1 MYNELYELWKTEK
14 EITGIQRLPNS
25 FYSKIA
31 DYVQKL
37 KEENRM
43 LDKKTTKSKL
53 MDTEFRYVKLMVC
66 EILEI
71 RFKKLREKALS
82 RENVARDV
90 LTEEEAKMFDSVLP
104 LTENYQA
111 FCKDILRG
119 HLSAVKKDVKR
130 MMTVLRFVQEIPALV
145 GADMKTY
152 GPFGPEDIA
161 TLPPEN
167 ARLLVKQGVAVEV
180 DAK

>member
-14 EITGIQRLPNS
+14 EISGIQQLPKN
-25 FYSKIA
+25 FYARIA
-31 DYVQKL
+31 EYVQKL

-53 MDTEFRYVKLMVC
+53 MDTEFKYVKSMVC
-66 EILEI
+66 EILEV
-71 RFKKLREKALS
+71 RFKKLREKALN
-82 RENVARDV
+82 RETVARDV
-90 LTEEEAKMFDSVLP
+90 LTEEEAKIFDSVLP
-104 LTENYQA
+104 LAENYQT

-119 HLSAVKKDVKR
+119 HLSPVKKDVKR
-130 MMTVLRFVQEIPALV
+130 TMTVLRIVQEIPALV

-167 ARLLVKQGVAVEV
+167 ARLLVKQGAAVEV
-180 DAK
+180 DAQ